1 MFIAPAALNRV
12 FRTMVPSENSPAQ
25 VAQQPGW
32 NPGFVPILLACM
44 VGGFIGGLCVHF
56 AHPIFAYEDLPPLEL
71 GSPPALIKRHHDA
84 AFAYRTTNYAA
95 ELAIIGLA
103 MGVSIGACSRGKRS
117 LLSAVGGGLVG
128 AISGVGLGYAAG
140 SYVTK
145 TLLVNAEQT
154 LQSSMGL
161 QTLAWGGVLA
171 NIALLVAALN
181 LGVTR
186 ALKYWPLGLLAGF
199 GVAVVQFV
207 VSSILFPTSN
217 PMFLVPEQASERAYW
232 LAAFPLT
239 AGLVMALGMNKLKP
253 KLPAESSK

>member
-1 MFIAPAALNRV
+1 
-12 FRTMVPSENSPAQ
+12 MVPSEDSPNQ
-25 VAQQPGW
+25 VATQPGW
-32 NPGFVPILLACM
+32 NPGFVSILVACM
-44 VGGFIGGLCVHF
+44 VGGFIGGLCVHL
-56 AHPIFAYEDLPPLEL
+56 AHPLFAYEELPPLEL

-103 MGVSIGACSRGKRS
+103 LGVSIGACSRGKRM
-117 LLSAVGGGLVG
+117 LLCAIGGGVIG
-128 AISGVGLGYAAG
+128 ALSGIGLGYISG

-145 TLLVNAEQT
+145 SLLVNAAQT

-161 QTLAWGGVLA
+161 QTLVWGGVLA
-171 NIALLVAALN
+171 NIALTVAALN
-181 LGVTR
+181 TGVTR

-199 GVAVVQFV
+199 GVALVQFV
-207 VSSILFPTSN
+207 ISSILFPNSN

-239 AGLVMALGMNKLKP
+239 AGLVMAVGLNKLKP
-253 KLPAESSK
+253 KQSSESLV